1 MALLGH
7 TKLSIPKLPF
17 VLALVLSIPIFSLLY
32 FFTSAKNSSISF
44 SQAESEGLT
53 QIKALYQGNTDFSS
67 AQQVLEFTQ
76 EVTKIA
82 DISNLILDPELESI
96 YLILAFSQDIPK
108 FFHDLSLQQSTQL
121 KLRKADLFEKIQ
133 KASTYISKSPVA
145 QLPQASELTAKIQN
159 SYSILENSQSV
170 LESTK
175 QLRLIAESMLELTDI
190 IINTRI
196 SKEIHSRNSALVFS
210 FSLWIVG
217 LLMAIFI
224 SLNGQQLAKQKNIVE
239 EVAIRNSKLAE
250 LGTLSAQIAHE
261 INNPLS
267 IIKGKAALLG
277 KILDSNPASIDQ
289 VKKGLAQIEKTSD
302 RISKIIKGLKTT
314 TRNSESDE
322 FIKVSLKSIFDDIE
336 ALYFDK
342 VTKAQ
347 VQLTLPS
354 ESALSSIWI
363 NCRPAEIS
371 QVFLNLISNG
381 VDAIAGSQNPWI
393 KIVFLDQG
401 PTMKLQFI
409 DSGNGIPPEIA
420 QKLMQPFFT
429 TKSVGKGTGLGLSIS
444 KKIVESHGG
453 KLSLNS
459 SSSNTCF
466 EIEIPFEKNNSTE
479 IAA

>member
-67 AQQVLEFTQ
+67 AQQVLDFTH

-108 FFHDLSLQQSTQL
+108 FFQDLSLQQSTQL

-145 QLPQASELTAKIQN
+145 QLPQVSELTAKIQN

-170 LESTK
+170 FESTK
-175 QLRLIAESMLELTDI
+175 QLKLIAESMLELTDI
-190 IINTRI
+190 IITTRI

-459 SSSNTCF
+459 SISNTCF
-466 EIEIPFEKNNSTE
+466 EIEIPFEKNTPAE
-479 IAA
+479 VAA